1 VQGWRSL
8 VKRDRLKICWLRPTG
23 VQKIEQISLPALDLL
38 CLKIMVNKMKNSKKK
53 SSIKV
58 TKSKARS
65 NTKKKNKRARMAK
78 SKIFNIPNY
87 AQTYEFTSS
96 AACAMMVLKYLK
108 KNFQMKKEQ
117 EFEIWQDAINGS
129 IWHGS
134 RYGLAYALAK
144 RGVKPEII
152 SNAKGTEGYEKKLAV
167 YEDINLDTLTSSFNE
182 IKKKV
187 MDMKI
192 KEQYGVSSINAIKK
206 ILNSGKLPIVLVNAN
221 VINMYMDPAPHWVVV
236 KGYERNTFYIND
248 PYSDSTLTIEAELLK
263 NALGFEGE
271 HDMIVINTRKR

>member
-1 VQGWRSL
+1 M
-8 VKRDRLKICWLRPTG
+8 KTKI
-23 VQKIEQISLPALDLL
+23 KF
-38 CLKIMVNKMKNSKKK
+38 KK
-53 SSIKV
+53 SK
-58 TKSKARS
+58 TKSKS
-65 NTKKKNKRARMAK
+65 NYNVKR
-78 SKIFNIPNY
+78 SKIAKAKIFDVPNY

-96 AACAMMVLKYLK
+96 AACAMMVLKYIK
-108 KNFQMKKEQ
+108 RNFQMKKEQ

-134 RYGLAYALAK
+134 RYGIAYALAK

-187 MDMKI
+187 MDMNI
-192 KEQYGVSSINAIKK
+192 KEQYGISSINTIKK

-221 VINMYMDPAPHWVVV
+221 IINMYMDPAPHWVIVR
-236 KGYERNTFYIND
+236 GYEKNTFYVND
-248 PYSDSTLTIEAELLK
+248 PYSDSTMTIDASLLK

-271 HDMIVINTRKR
+271 HDIIIVSTRKR